1 MNMMKRR
8 YEDRDDETKRTDH
21 LLLYVAKH
29 NPGIYWNHIT
39 QIMPDETLED
49 DSKAEMINSLEL
61 DDSSMEDLGLTCQY
75 SHGSSVQGYEMV
87 NMKPGYEEA
96 VTIHSL
102 EDPGFTRDEI
112 MKYMELKLG
121 YSKKFHGC
129 LRFVNVFRVLLPEHR
144 SGSSGRSR
152 PTLRKEL
159 WAQRDKNEGGSRRNP
174 PGSARRGQ
182 SIGNV
187 RIEQARHGLVS
198 GTAAIELLGWPLGL
212 MFLQINRCTMTHFQH
227 NHHYNHYH
235 NHGHK

>member
-75 SHGSSVQGYEMV
+75 SHGSSVLGYEMV
-87 NMKPGYEEA
+87 NLKPGYEEA

-121 YSKKFHGC
+121 YSKKFRGC
-129 LRFVNVFRVLLPEHR
+129 LRFVNVLMEMT
-144 SGSSGRSR
+144 GAE
-152 PTLRKEL
+152 RK
-159 WAQRDKNEGGSRRNP
+159 A
-174 PGSARRGQ
+174 
-182 SIGNV
+182 
-187 RIEQARHGLVS
+187 
-198 GTAAIELLGWPLGL
+198 
-212 MFLQINRCTMTHFQH
+212 FLQFTTGCSSLSTEVDQAEEEDQP
-227 NHHYNHYH
+227 
-235 NHGHK
+235 